1 MTRRLRVRPVTVQI
15 LASALVASLAPVPAA
30 HAAGGQQYPETP
42 YREQLPIDENRD
54 WSDQIPAHVSVVDGT
69 AELERD
75 GQRETAE
82 QNVPLL
88 AGDRLRTARGR
99 VEVLFSDGSALALD
113 QDTDVDL
120 LSDSLL
126 RLQAGRIRLA
136 IARGAAELAYRVD
149 AAGTTTW
156 IRSAGEYRIVIDN
169 RSAEPDVLVTVLRG
183 AAELESAGGR
193 TLVRTGFEARA
204 NARNEP
210 SLPYAANVAVWDTF
224 DRWVEDQH
232 RYRTGARSAQYL
244 PTELR
249 HYGGAFDHDGSWEHE
264 QGYGY
269 VWYPAVAVDW
279 RPYYNGGWSFYGS
292 FGWTWVGGGRWTWP
306 THHYGRWGLRTG
318 RWFWIPGRT
327 WGPAW
332 VSWASAPG
340 YLGWCPLGF
349 DNRPVTSVTN
359 INYYGG
365 DRRYGWTVLPSN
377 RFGSRVAV
385 NRWAVSPQTLSEG
398 RFTLHTGSPVRPSVA
413 ARQIEPLRAP
423 TGSGSGG
430 RYAVPRL
437 GGSSPSA
444 SIATSPSGVGDET
457 RSSVARSRVA
467 PTPGR
472 PSNPVT
478 RPSGPDENPSDSPST
493 VSAGPRSRSA
503 PSASPGDDGGAADR
517 PATVRTAAPRSRS
530 NPSQGP
536 APAAGP
542 SGGSSSGQS
551 SGHAVGGR
559 RSMSSVPAPLPTE
572 RPTISRRMAAS
583 PYESAPA
590 QRAFGFSQGAPSNVE
605 GRSMP
610 SREIGRPRASAPS
623 YERAPRIQRSG
634 PTWPRQAEPSAP
646 SRSVRTAP
654 MQSPRVERS
663 APSGSDRVGRSS
675 PSSTPSAESRGQAR
689 SRNGR

>member
-1 MTRRLRVRPVTVQI
+1 M
-15 LASALVASLAPVPAA
+15 
-30 HAAGGQQYPETP
+30 
-42 YREQLPIDENRD
+42 
-54 WSDQIPAHVSVVDGT
+54 VDGT

-75 GQRETAE
+75 GQRQTAE
-82 QNVPLL
+82 ENVPLL

-99 VEVLFSDGSALALD
+99 VEILFSDGSALALD

-126 RLQAGRIRLA
+126 RVQAGRIRLA

-156 IRSAGEYRIVIDN
+156 IRSAGEYRIVVDN

-204 NARNEP
+204 NARNAP
-210 SLPYAANVAVWDTF
+210 SLPYAANVAAWDTF
-224 DRWVEDQH
+224 DRWVEDQQ
-232 RYRTGARSAQYL
+232 RYRTSARSAQYL

-269 VWYPAVAVDW
+269 VWYPLVAVDW
-279 RPYYNGGWSFYGS
+279 RPYYNGGWSHYGS

-318 RWFWIPGRT
+318 RWFWIPGRR

-349 DNRPVTSVTN
+349 DNRPVISATHIN
-359 INYYGG
+359 NYYGG
-365 DRRYGWTVLPSN
+365 DRRHGWTVVPSN

-385 NRWAVSPQTLSEG
+385 NRSAVSPQTLSEG
-398 RFTLHTGSPVRPSVA
+398 RFTLHTSSPVRPSVS

-423 TGSGSGG
+423 TYSGSGG

-437 GGSSPSA
+437 ATSSPSA
-444 SIATSPSGVGDET
+444 SIATSPSSVGSDET
-457 RSSVARSRVA
+457 RSAVARSRVA
-467 PTPGR
+467 PTAGR

-478 RPSGPDENPSDSPST
+478 RPSGPDEDPSDRPST
-493 VSAGPRSRSA
+493 VSTGPRSRSA
-503 PSASPGDDGGAADR
+503 PSASPGGDSGAADR
-517 PATVRTAAPRSRS
+517 PATVRTATPRSPS

-559 RSMSSVPAPLPTE
+559 RSMSSGTGTVAI
-572 RPTISRRMAAS
+572 RAADH
-583 PYESAPA
+583 
-590 QRAFGFSQGAPSNVE
+590 Q
-605 GRSMP
+605 P
-610 SREIGRPRASAPS
+610 SRERVTVRERPGATNLWLLSGRSEQRRGAEHSFTGNRSPAGVSTVIRTRTANRANGASAADAGGT
-623 YERAPRIQRSG
+623 EH
-634 PTWPRQAEPSAP
+634 AEPLGPNGPHAIDSGGAVGP
-646 SRSVRTAP
+646 EPIRRWRAKQSLVDTRGRKPRPGAQSKRPLTRSPVA
-654 MQSPRVERS
+654 VHC
-663 APSGSDRVGRSS
+663 
-675 PSSTPSAESRGQAR
+675 
-689 SRNGR
+689 